1 MKTPILRRLCYLLAV
16 SLAVSCAEDDIAN
29 SVPDEVE
36 MVAGLE
42 APFIDSE
49 SSIDVKDTRT
59 VIVEGSGYDEGFGTK
74 WLPKEKIGVYSS
86 YSKNVEFTGTNT
98 KNSES
103 VTFRGLLIGSAK
115 YAYYPYSEENN
126 GVSYD
131 KVKGSIPVVREYH
144 TSNAELPY
152 DYRIGSVRSSNLLS
166 TSFNFNRL
174 VSILQIGVN
183 ATGTPLEGGRIV
195 SVSMKVNNNRN
206 ISGNFTMN
214 LQRRTL
220 TLAAQNEDCDSML
233 LYWSNNPTLSNGI
246 TRYAYTTVLPAIKK
260 GDKLTFVIETATS
273 KATVETTSTVDHIAG
288 GLYNI
293 PLNLASFEDAE
304 FDNIQGDGDD
314 TEEQPEEK
322 PTSDIKILSMK
333 FEVEKNPGK
342 ILGRRLKFNT
352 STGKPGYETV
362 TEEVC
367 TIDQENQ
374 KITLYLPYL
383 NNRKLV
389 PTITTTEGAMIAY
402 EDGLIESGVTEVDFF
417 KYKQIAVGNELGEM
431 TMYDVE
437 LTNTGLPV
445 IVINQ
450 ESGTTSTET
459 NSDYTNASNA
469 WFAATGAKWQPK
481 DSDWEQE
488 SGVDWFAAYYPD
500 GSIGLRDKYG
510 SLVNSD
516 VIDASTRVR
525 GNVTQQMPKKAF
537 AVKLKEKSRVLGMPA
552 HKRWVLLANWKDR
565 TIMRNE
571 VAFGIADVF
580 KKQFPND
587 GLAWNPSG
595 QHVELVYNG
604 VHVGNYYL
612 CEQIKIDGNR
622 LDINDPY
629 EDSGAAPA
637 ECGYL
642 LECDDAYDEEE
653 NPKFITKHYVPFMFK
668 DAGTNE
674 MLDYAKGLVFG
685 IEDNLYA
692 GYKGNQTSFE
702 TAFNTL
708 DITSVVD
715 YWLIQELMMNCE
727 MQHPKSVYMYIN
739 DGKLYAGPIWDF
751 DWLTLPVDGNPVT
764 DYDYKKSILEHAK
777 ASSSWFGSKTYY
789 SFRAKSEPTAVKE
802 DRSYMWYPMLVKS
815 NTFKNVAAERW
826 SAVSGALKSYAGTL
840 SVLAEKLKQSE
851 AENWRM
857 WQLDNKSNRTRASLY
872 NLGHTMDKNSGGYC
886 GDEAMTFENAV
897 STLSQMLI
905 KRIDGMSYVTSKTW
919 PSVDIKE
926 E

>member
-42 APFIDSE
+42 APFIDSQ

-59 VIVEGSGYDEGFGTK
+59 VVVEGSGYDEGFGTK

-115 YAYYPYSEENN
+115 YAYYPYSKENN

-195 SVSMKVNNNRN
+195 SVSMKVNNSRN

-260 GDKLTFVIETATS
+260 GDKLTFVVETATS

-293 PLNLASFEDAE
+293 PLNLASFEDVE

-314 TEEQPEEK
+314 SEEQPEEK

-459 NSDYTNASNA
+459 NSDYINASNA

-510 SLVNSD
+510 SLVNTD
-516 VIDASTRVR
+516 AIDASTRVR

-612 CEQIKIDGNR
+612 CEQIKIDETR
-622 LDINDPY
+622 LNITSPD
-629 EDSGAAPA
+629 GADTGTDYTQY
-637 ECGYL
+637 GYL
-642 LECDDAYDEEE
+642 FEIDGNYDE
-653 NPKFITKHYVPFMFK
+653 PSKFKTSKELPFMFK
-668 DAGTNE
+668 DEVSNTILNNIKTKVQRIETN
-674 MLDYAKGLVFG
+674 
-685 IEDNLYA
+685 I
-692 GYKGNQTSFE
+692 YKN
-702 TAFNTL
+702 TAEGFDAAFTEL
-708 DITSVVD
+708 DINSVIDQMLV
-715 YWLIQELMMNCE
+715 LELAMNRE
-727 MQHPKSVYMYIN
+727 YGDPRSVYMFMDK
-739 DGKLYAGPIWDF
+739 DGKLSGGPVWDF
-751 DWLTLPVDGNPVT
+751 DRGTFQNPTKAEALCDSKGPKGSSGKYYRVKSYDEWLYWRDGEYQET
-764 DYDYKKSILEHAK
+764 DS
-777 ASSSWFGSKTYY
+777 Y
-789 SFRAKSEPTAVKE
+789 SYVWYRGLAKSEA
-802 DRSYMWYPMLVKS
+802 
-815 NTFKNVAAERW
+815 FKAKVQERW
-826 SAVSGALKSYAGTL
+826 TVIKPYLDMIPGVIEQYGEDLTASYKYDSAMWPVTKDDIRKYKSDFNDW
-840 SVLAEKLKQSE
+840 S
-851 AENWRM
+851 
-857 WQLDNKSNRTRASLY
+857 
-872 NLGHTMDKNSGGYC
+872 
-886 GDEAMTFENAV
+886 GDE
-897 STLSQMLI
+897 TLGADGNYQEVINNFVTVYQERLAGMNTLI
-905 KRIDGMSYVTSKTW
+905 TSGKFT
-919 PSVDIKE
+919 K
-926 E
+926 